1 MGKHS
6 GYTLERMNG
15 YRTGAREAVELAGP
29 CRDQELRDAYLGIAK
44 TWTELAD
51 KIELELRR
59 RRLNLN

>member
-15 YRTGAREAVELAGP
+15 YRAGAKEAVELAAP
-29 CRDQELRDAYLGIAK
+29 CRDTELREAYLAIAK

-51 KIELELRR
+51 KIELELQR
-59 RRLNLN
+59 RRLH